1 MTYQQVFHE
10 FANDKQL
17 WAVVILIVVDLILGV
32 GAAFYKGTFALS
44 KITGFLH
51 DDVLG
56 KVFPWFV
63 LFAVAKFAPSVD
75 IIGVDFNAIQ
85 TAAWALVL
93 AALVA
98 SLTASLADFGVSFI
112 PKALATGENE
122 GAPPT
127 PSA

>member
-1 MTYQQVFHE
+1 MTYQAVFSS
-10 FANDKQL
+10 FAHDKQL
-17 WAVVILIVVDLILGV
+17 YAVIILIVVDLILGV
-32 GAAFYKGTFALS
+32 GAALYKGTFAFT

-63 LFAVAKFAPSVD
+63 LFAVSKFAPGADVL
-75 IIGVDFNAIQ
+75 GVDFNALQ

-93 AALVA
+93 IALVA
-98 SLTASLADFGVSFI
+98 SLTASLADFGVGM
-112 PKALATGENE
+112 PKVLATGENE

>member
-1 MTYQQVFHE
+1 MTYQQVFRE
-10 FANDKQL
+10 FAHDKQL
-17 WAVVILIVVDLILGV
+17 YAVLVLIVVDLVLGV
-32 GAAFYKGTFALS
+32 AAAAYKNQFAFS

-63 LFAVAKFAPSVD
+63 IFAVAKFAPNADVVG
-75 IIGVDFNAIQ
+75 IDFNQIQ

-93 AALVA
+93 VALVA
-98 SLTASLADFGVSFI
+98 SLTSSLADFGI
-112 PKALATGENE
+112 QMPKVLATGENE

>member
-1 MTYQQVFHE
+1 MTYQQVFSE
-10 FANDKQL
+10 FAHDKQL
-17 WAVVILIVVDLILGV
+17 YAVVVLIVVDLLLGV
-32 GAAFYKGTFALS
+32 AAALYAGTFALS

-63 LFAVAKFAPSVD
+63 LFAVAKFAPNADVLG
-75 IIGVDFNAIQ
+75 IDFNQIQ
-85 TAAWALVL
+85 TVAWALVL
-93 AALVA
+93 AALTGSLLA
-98 SLTASLADFGVSFI
+98 SLNDFGISM
-112 PKALATGENE
+112 PKQIATGENQ

>member
-1 MTYQQVFHE
+1 MTYQQVFSE
-10 FANDKQL
+10 FAHDKQL
-17 WAVVILIVVDLILGV
+17 YAVLILIVVDLVLGV
-32 GAAFYKGTFALS
+32 GAAAYKNQFAFS
-44 KITGFLH
+44 KITGFLR

-63 LFAVAKFAPSVD
+63 LFAVAKFAPNAD
-75 IIGVDFNAIQ
+75 IVGIDFNQIQ

-93 AALVA
+93 VALTA
-98 SLTASLADFGVSFI
+98 SLTASLADFGI
-112 PKALATGENE
+112 AMPKVIATGENE

>member
-1 MTYQQVFHE
+1 MTYQAVFRE

-17 WAVVILIVVDLILGV
+17 WAVLVLVVVDLLLGSA
-32 GAAFYKGTFALS
+32 AAFYKGTFALS

-63 LFAVAKFAPSVD
+63 LFAVAKFAPGVD
-75 IIGVDFNAIQ
+75 IVGVDFNQLQ

-93 AALVA
+93 IALTA
-98 SLTASLADFGVSFI
+98 SLTSSLADFGVGM
-112 PKALATGENE
+112 PKVLATGENE

>member
-1 MTYQQVFHE
+1 MDVQQVFSE
-10 FANDKQL
+10 FAHDKQL
-17 WAVVILIVVDLILGV
+17 YAVVLLIVVDLVLGV
-32 GAAFYKGTFALS
+32 AAAVYLKTFALS

-56 KVFPWFV
+56 KVVPWFV
-63 LFAVAKFAPSVD
+63 LFAVAKFAPGAD
-75 IIGVDFNAIQ
+75 IVGVDFNQIQ
-85 TAAWALVL
+85 TVAWALVL

-98 SLTASLADFGVSFI
+98 SLTSSLADFGVTM
-112 PKALATGENE
+112 PKALATGENQ

>member
-17 WAVVILIVVDLILGV
+17 WAVLILIVLDLILGI
-32 GAAFYKGTFALS
+32 GASVYKHVFAFS
-44 KITGFLH
+44 KVTGFLH

-75 IIGVDFNAIQ
+75 IGGVDFNQLQ

-93 AALVA
+93 IALVA
-98 SLTASLADFGVSFI
+98 SLTSSLADFGLSVI
-112 PKALATGENE
+112 PKSLATGENE